1 MNAWEHFAKDLAVG
15 SLWSAPAV
23 IGSVR
28 AAKNEGKDPLMA
40 GVKSIVSNNWMNIAF
55 AGSKLPGWGMF
66 AYPILTSLGAGY
78 TAGRAFVGGHNITMR
93 RTATPFSNSFEH
105 SDVTYAAQQRGM
117 ATING
122 YRSML
127 GNEAA
132 ALAQRYSRR

>member
-1 MNAWEHFAKDLAVG
+1 MNSWDHFAKDMGMGA
-15 SLWSAPAV
+15 LWTAPFV
-23 IGSVR
+23 IGEVR
-28 AAKNEGKDPLMA
+28 AAKAEGKDPIMA
-40 GVKSIVSNNWMNIAF
+40 GVKSIVSNNWMNLMF
-55 AGSKLPGWGMF
+55 AGSKAPGFGMF
-66 AYPILTSLGAGY
+66 AYPLLTSLGASY

-93 RTATPFSNSFEH
+93 QSATPFSNSFEH

-132 ALAQRYSRR
+132 AMAQRYSRR